1 MYILLKLTYM
11 LYVKYSSIR
20 LEKEEKLQLVK
31 FQCSINEYSK
41 LYEKII
47 RILFLLLFCYQA
59 KKTLKISCTDWESSE
74 LLVCIQKSISSYCY
88 DIVMQRLE
96 QVLLKTLFLCLRFC
110 IFLFCILFCT

>member
-1 MYILLKLTYM
+1 MYILLKLTHM

-20 LEKEEKLQLVK
+20 LEKEKKLQLVK

-59 KKTLKISCTDWESSE
+59 KKNLKISCIDGESSE
-74 LLVCIQKSISSYCY
+74 LIVCTQKSISSYCY
-88 DIVMQRLE
+88 DIIMKVG
-96 QVLLKTLFLCLRFC
+96 QVLLKTLFL
-110 IFLFCILFCT
+110 

>member
-1 MYILLKLTYM
+1 MYILLKLTHM
-11 LYVKYSSIR
+11 LYVKYGSIR
-20 LEKEEKLQLVK
+20 LEKEKKLQLVT

-74 LLVCIQKSISSYCY
+74 LIVCTQKSISSYSY
-88 DIVMQRLE
+88 DILMQR
-96 QVLLKTLFLCLRFC
+96 VGHVFLKTLFL
-110 IFLFCILFCT
+110 